1 MLYAKHILRLS
12 VYINSLKT
20 NPMIETQ
27 TNVED
32 ELFLTSRQDAQRYQ
46 DTLVHNFW

>member
-1 MLYAKHILRLS
+1 
-12 VYINSLKT
+12 
-20 NPMIETQ
+20 MIETQ